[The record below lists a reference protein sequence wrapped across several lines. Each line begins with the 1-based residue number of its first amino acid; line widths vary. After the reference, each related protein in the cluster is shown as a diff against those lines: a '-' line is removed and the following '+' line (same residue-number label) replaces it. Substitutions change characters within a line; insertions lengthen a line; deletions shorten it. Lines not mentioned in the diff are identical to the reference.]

1 MLQTQTVAPGPLE
14 LLKSLQ
20 AKDYLGD
27 FVLVGGTALA
37 LHWGHRQSIDIDLF
51 SNKAF
56 DAELLLERMQQDYPL
71 QLMHTAVN
79 TIKASIKGINVDFIA
94 HRYPYLKPPATSD
107 GIMIVSIAD
116 VLAMKLNAIVTS
128 GQRSKDFIDVYWG
141 LKTYSLGE
149 MITFYKEKYNQ
160 EHAGHV
166 VKSLVYFADTDL
178 SDWPVMLKE
187 PSLRWEEVTQHIE
200 EKVFDFSRNNN

>member
-1 MLQTQTVAPGPLE
+1 MLQTQTVAPGTLE

-20 AKDYLGD
+20 AKPYLDG

-37 LHWGHRQSIDIDLF
+37 LHWGHRRSIDLDLF
-51 SNKAF
+51 TNKAF
-56 DAELLLERMQQDYPL
+56 DAAMLLEKLQQDYAL
-71 QLMHTAVN
+71 QLMHTAES
-79 TIKASIKGINVDFIA
+79 TIKASINDVNVDFIA
-94 HRYPYLKPPATSD
+94 HRYPYLQSPTNQDDVIIISVP
-107 GIMIVSIAD
+107 D
-116 VLAMKLNAIVTS
+116 VLAMKLNAIATS

-149 MITFYKEKYNQ
+149 MVTFYKEKYNQ

-166 VKSLVYFADTDL
+166 VKSLVFFADVDL

-187 PSLRWEEVTQHIE
+187 PGLRWKEVTQHIE
-200 EKVFDFSRNNN
+200 EKVIDFSRNKN